1 MLIYAN
7 LFVFSQEAH
16 RLARRG
22 LQITREALDVFERM
36 PEAPLP
42 QVDNDIIDVFDV
54 FVNELVINCVDF
66 RKPFCIFT
74 GGTSDS

>member
-1 MLIYAN
+1 MLIFAN

-16 RLARRG
+16 QILSRG
-22 LQITREALDVFERM
+22 LLTTREARDVFERM
-36 PEAPLP
+36 LEALDARQD
-42 QVDNDIIDVFDV
+42 QVDIVDEC
-54 FVNELVINCVDF
+54 VNELVINCVNF

>member
-1 MLIYAN
+1 M
-7 LFVFSQEAH
+7 FSQEVHQVA
-16 RLARRG
+16 RLD
-22 LQITREALDVFERM
+22 QIMREALDVFERM

-74 GGTSDS
+74 GGTLDS